1 MPDVRRAFEKNNK
14 KRCRKLIEEYLPQI
28 DEQVR
33 EELKLEVDKLL
44 QSSLDCIPW
53 LDSDFET

>member
-14 KRCRKLIEEYLPQI
+14 ERCRKLIEEYLPQI

-33 EELKLEVDKLL
+33 EETKLEVEKLL
-44 QSSLDCIPW
+44 
-53 LDSDFET
+53 

>member
-14 KRCRKLIEEYLPQI
+14 ERCRKLIEEYLPQI